1 MSLLTKLFHYV
12 MLCST
17 KHNIDS
23 SHGLAH
29 SMNILHFTKDIYD
42 LELVK
47 NKNLIKQEK
56 VVFISAILHD
66 MCDKKYMNEDEG
78 VKDIVNF
85 LHEEKVEPWEINV
98 VKDIITTMSYSKVK
112 SNGFPNLGEF
122 QNTYNIVREA
132 DLLAAYDFDRC
143 LAYRLTKS
151 KSSIE
156 ETYKEACELFE
167 NRIFKHDKDKLFLT
181 QYAKDNHM
189 IFQTRSMEQISRW
202 KSVINNQ
209 RLRI

>member
-12 MLCST
+12 MFCST

-29 SMNILHFTKDIYD
+29 SMNVLHFAKNIYD

-56 VVFISAILHD
+56 VIFISAILHD
-66 MCDKKYMNEDEG
+66 MCDKKYMNETEG
-78 VKDIVNF
+78 VKDIVHF
-85 LHEEKVEPWEINV
+85 LREEKVEPWEINA

-112 SNGFPNLGEF
+112 VSGFPDLGEF
-122 QNTYNIVREA
+122 QNTYHIVREA

-143 LAYRLTKS
+143 LAYRLEKS

-156 ETYKEACELFE
+156 ETYEEACELFE
-167 NRIFKHDKDKLFLT
+167 NRIFKHDNDKLFLT
-181 QYAKDNHM
+181 QYAKDNHA
-189 IFQTRSMEQISRW
+189 FLHTRSLEQISRW
-202 KSVINNQ
+202 KSVINTS
-209 RLRI
+209 RLKI